1 MGRKGRRIIVIPFLL
16 PALIFYGYLF
26 VYPAFQALWVS
37 LHSWSGFTPQMDFIG
52 LQNFVE
58 LTKDPIFHTAL
69 RNTALIML
77 AGGVLTFVLT
87 FLFVGIISRRGI
99 KGKSL
104 WRAVLF
110 FPNVVPPVALG
121 VLWGF
126 IYNYDFGIL
135 NAFLRLVGL
144 DSLVRTWLD
153 IAHVV
158 PSILIMMAWA
168 YMGFYVVM
176 MLAGIDKIPPD
187 YYEAA
192 VVEGAG
198 EWQIFFRVTV
208 PLLWDVVVVAIT
220 LWVIG
225 ALKTFDIVY
234 VMTEGGPANASKT
247 IAIQLYE
254 MAFGFRAPIFRMG
267 YATAMGVVLLILVI
281 VGVGVVRVL
290 TRRESV
296 EY

>member
-1 MGRKGRRIIVIPFLL
+1 VGRKGRRIIVIPFLL

-87 FLFVGIISRRGI
+87 FLFVGIVSRRGI